1 MNISAKDVNV
11 LRQKTGAGIMD
22 CKTALTQAE
31 GVFDVAVDIL
41 RKRGQKISN
50 KRADRE
56 TLEGSVFAKTNDLN
70 TSGVILSLSCE
81 TDFVAKNDTFI
92 SLGNKILDIALQ
104 NGPSSI
110 DDLLKL
116 PMEGSS
122 IQETITNEVGKIGEK
137 INIKEYKKLEASLV
151 ISYIHAGNNLGVLA
165 GFEGNG
171 NIKNQDCVD
180 ACKGV
185 AMHIAA
191 MNPLALSK
199 EDLSK
204 DIVQKELEIAKEQAK
219 QQGKPEAITEKI
231 AQGKLNKFYK
241 DNTLLNQI
249 YIKDNTVSVQ
259 KFLDNV
265 SKGFEIK
272 KYFRI
277 SIK

>member
-1 MNISAKDVNV
+1 MNA

-22 CKTALTQAE
+22 CKTALVQAK
-31 GVFDVAVDIL
+31 GVFDAAVDIL

-56 TLEGSVFAKTNDLN
+56 TLEGSVFTKTNDLG
-70 TSGVILSLSCE
+70 TSGVILSLTCE

-104 NGPSSI
+104 NGSDSI
-110 DDLLKL
+110 DGLLKL
-116 PMEGSS
+116 PMKGTSV
-122 IQETITNEVGKIGEK
+122 QETITNEIGKIGEK
-137 INIKEYKKLEASLV
+137 IDIKEYKKLDAPLV
-151 ISYIHAGNNLGVLA
+151 ISYIHAGNTLGVLA
-165 GFEGNG
+165 GFEGNED
-171 NIKNQDCVD
+171 IKKQDSID

-199 EDLSK
+199 EDLNK
-204 DIVQKELEIAKEQAK
+204 DIVKKEFEIAKEQAK
-219 QQGKPEAITEKI
+219 QQGKPDAITEKI

-241 DNTLLNQI
+241 DNTLLDQL
-249 YIKDNTVSVQ
+249 YVKDNSTSIQ
-259 KFLDNV
+259 KFLDSV
-265 SKGFEIK
+265 SKGLKIE
-272 KYFRI
+272 KYFRV